1 MKKYQKYCTMTS
13 SFTCSEVFIE
23 TEPGK
28 GIPVKPHNN
37 IIQFDPPV
45 KVLGKSMWACLDESS
60 DNSFAVIF
68 PQFNTISQENFKK
81 KVMGRIFTKDES
93 NNLDKNI
100 FMYIYGDHNGVNSI
114 EVIMEN

>member
-1 MKKYQKYCTMTS
+1 MKKYQKYYTMSS
-13 SFTCSEVFIE
+13 SFTCTDVFIE
-23 TEPGK
+23 TEKGK

-68 PQFNTISQENFKK
+68 PQFNTISQEKFKK

-93 NNLDKNI
+93 QKIDKNI
-100 FMYIYGDHNGVNSI
+100 FMCVFGDENGINSI
-114 EVIMEN
+114 ALLVKK

>member
-13 SFTCSEVFIE
+13 LFTCSEVFIE

-37 IIQFDPPV
+37 IVQFDPPV

-68 PQFNTISQENFKK
+68 PQFNTISQGGSICFISSTPDGMVNLNFPA
-81 KVMGRIFTKDES
+81 
-93 NNLDKNI
+93 
-100 FMYIYGDHNGVNSI
+100 
-114 EVIMEN
+114 

>member
-13 SFTCSEVFIE
+13 LFTCSEVFIE

-45 KVLGKSMWACLDESS
+45 KVLGKSMWACLD
-60 DNSFAVIF
+60 
-68 PQFNTISQENFKK
+68 
-81 KVMGRIFTKDES
+81 
-93 NNLDKNI
+93 
-100 FMYIYGDHNGVNSI
+100 
-114 EVIMEN
+114 